1 MLLRNGSSES
11 TLSQNYLEFVLGLP
25 WNNYTQDNLD
35 LTKAKEFLDADH
47 SGLVK
52 VKQRIIEFLAVKA
65 LNKKAK
71 GSILCFNGPPGVG
84 KTSLGKSIAKA
95 LGRKYERVAL
105 GGVSDES
112 MLRGHRRTY
121 VGAYAGVIIQSI
133 RRAGTK
139 NPVLLLDEID
149 KVGAKSYHGDPSSAL
164 LEILDPQQN
173 NKFND
178 HYLNVPFDLS
188 DVFFIA
194 TANRIDSIHPALLDR
209 MEVITLHGYTITEK
223 IDIAEKHILRKV
235 QEDNGIPVGSITIDR
250 PTLKR
255 LVKDYTAEAGVR
267 NLEKRLSAIC
277 RSLAVDYVQS
287 REKDKNSAIKPT
299 VIGEDDLIKILG
311 PPKFKENKVVEHT
324 QPGTAFGLAWT
335 ELGGKVLLIETSYSR
350 GTGKAILTGQLG
362 DVMKES
368 VSTAISWIKSN
379 SKKLNLHN
387 SPLWQDLFE
396 KESDRQS
403 LKEGFLEKIDLHVH
417 FPSAAIPKDGP
428 SAGIT
433 ICTALVSLLT
443 DRKVQSDVALTGEI
457 SLTGKVLP
465 VGGIKEK
472 IVAAST
478 AGLKKAIL
486 PEDNRLDYE
495 KMDNKDGA
503 ALEIVF
509 TKNMWEVIENALEP
523 AIEKPDIVGR
533 SFSQLS
539 KL

>member
-1 MLLRNGSSES
+1 
-11 TLSQNYLEFVLGLP
+11 
-25 WNNYTQDNLD
+25 
-35 LTKAKEFLDADH
+35 
-47 SGLVK
+47 
-52 VKQRIIEFLAVKA
+52 
-65 LNKKAK
+65 
-71 GSILCFNGPPGVG
+71 
-84 KTSLGKSIAKA
+84 
-95 LGRKYERVAL
+95 
-105 GGVSDES
+105 

-139 NPVLLLDEID
+139 NPVILLDEID
-149 KVGAKSYHGDPSSAL
+149 KVGTKTYHGDPSSAL

-209 MEVITLHGYTITEK
+209 MEVITLHGYTINEK
-223 IDIAEKHILRKV
+223 VDIAEKHILDKV
-235 QEDNGIPVGSITIDR
+235 QEENGIPVGSVQIER
-250 PTLKR
+250 PTLTK
-255 LVKDYTAEAGVR
+255 VIKDYTAEAGVR

-277 RSLAVDYVQS
+277 RSIAVNYVQS
-287 REKDKNSAIKPT
+287 REKDKTSSITPT
-299 VIGEDDLIKILG
+299 LIQSEDLIRILG

-350 GTGKAILTGQLG
+350 GSGKAILTGQLG

-379 SKKLNLHN
+379 SKKLNLQN
-387 SPLWQDLFE
+387 SPLWAELFE
-396 KESDRQS
+396 KESERPN
-403 LKEGFLEKIDLHVH
+403 LKDGFLEKIDLHVH

-443 DRKVQSDVALTGEI
+443 DRKVLSEVALTGEV

-472 IVAAST
+472 IVAASSV
-478 AGLKKAIL
+478 GLKKAIL
-486 PEDNRLDYE
+486 PEDNRLDYD
-495 KMDNKDGA
+495 KMDNKADV

-509 TKNMWEVIENALEP
+509 AKNMWEVLEHSLEP
-523 AIEKPDIVGR
+523 AVEKVDIVGR
-533 SFSQLS
+533 SYSQLS

>member
-1 MLLRNGSSES
+1 
-11 TLSQNYLEFVLGLP
+11 
-25 WNNYTQDNLD
+25 
-35 LTKAKEFLDADH
+35 
-47 SGLVK
+47 
-52 VKQRIIEFLAVKA
+52 
-65 LNKKAK
+65 
-71 GSILCFNGPPGVG
+71 
-84 KTSLGKSIAKA
+84 
-95 LGRKYERVAL
+95 VAL
-105 GGVSDES
+105 GGISDES

-149 KVGAKSYHGDPSSAL
+149 KVGAKTYHGDPSSAL

-209 MEVITLHGYTITEK
+209 MEVITLHGYTISEK
-223 IDIAEKHILRKV
+223 VDIAEKHIIQKV
-235 QEDNGIPVGSITIDR
+235 QEDNGIPVGSIVMDR
-250 PTLKR
+250 PTLHK

-267 NLEKRLSAIC
+267 NLEKRLSAVC
-277 RSLAVDYVQS
+277 RSIAVDYVKS
-287 REKDKNSAIKPT
+287 REKDKNLTIKST
-299 VIGEDDLIKILG
+299 VIQPDDLIRILG
-311 PPKFKENKVVEHT
+311 PPKYKDNKVEEHT

-335 ELGGKVLLIETSYSR
+335 ELGGKVLLIESSYSR

-368 VSTAISWIKSN
+368 VSTAISWIKTN
-379 SKKLNLHN
+379 SKKLHLHD
-387 SPLWQDLFE
+387 SPLWSELYE
-396 KESDRQS
+396 KELDRPNH
-403 LKEGFLEKIDLHVH
+403 KESFLEKIDLHVH

-443 DRKVQSDVALTGEI
+443 DRKVLSNVALTGEI

-486 PEDNRLDYE
+486 PEDNRLDFE
-495 KMDNKDGA
+495 KMDNKDEA
-503 ALEIVF
+503 SLEIVF
-509 TKNMWEVIENALEP
+509 VKNMWEVLQHALEP
-523 AIEKPDIVGR
+523 SFERTDVVGR